1 VCFFHPVRALGRLV
15 KRQRGSSQGTA
26 EIFRGQ
32 RKLRVSFTNH
42 TKAPEAATVRG
53 VKPWGIRPI
62 ECVYIPV
69 KEMLSNAP
77 GFRSLYAQREV
88 HFEEIY
94 ADILDRA
101 YRPVLRGPMDNPRR
115 KLLTTIQRAMEGKV
129 VL

>member
-1 VCFFHPVRALGRLV
+1 MSLSHICVEHFTAFDTLNVDLSPGVNVLVGANATGKTHLMKIAYAACDINKARLDFAEKLVRVFLPSGRALGRLV

-62 ECVYIPV
+62 ECV
-69 KEMLSNAP
+69 
-77 GFRSLYAQREV
+77 
-88 HFEEIY
+88 
-94 ADILDRA
+94 
-101 YRPVLRGPMDNPRR
+101 
-115 KLLTTIQRAMEGKV
+115 
-129 VL
+129 